1 LTASDLSESLSRN
14 LQRTYFALGH
24 ASPGSAIRSDGGF
37 EACIGSFEHPICNFA
52 AKLSLDSWSANRMV
66 ELAMEHRY
74 FNVYTMPGDQPASRD
89 VRLEILSRAGFERNY
104 SLQQLFWEPR
114 LVPKQREDLEPATT
128 EPGRREVADFMANMF
143 FSRHSPAFRRRVS
156 EATALAEDLDLYSF
170 HQREELS
177 ACLMV
182 VEDPTVLGLFNLC
195 VKPSNQDRGIGKAMV
210 ASVQRMAYEK
220 GKFVGLQCDPTLTSW
235 YERQGFESCGFI
247 DVFSLRGERP
257 VL

>member
-1 LTASDLSESLSRN
+1 LTASDLSESLSKN
-14 LQRTYFALGH
+14 LQRTYFALGL
-24 ASPGSAIRSDGGF
+24 ASPGSAIRADGGF
-37 EACIGSFEHPICNFA
+37 DACIGSIEHPICNFA
-52 AKLSLDSWSANRMV
+52 AKLSLDSWSANRLV
-66 ELAMEHRY
+66 ELALEHRF
-74 FNVYTMPGDQPASRD
+74 FNVYTMPGDQPESRD

-114 LVPKQREDLEPATT
+114 LVPKPKEELESAVSDAQ
-128 EPGRREVADFMANMF
+128 RREVADFMANMF
-143 FSRHSPAFRRRVS
+143 FSRHTPGFRRRVS
-156 EATALAEDLDLYSF
+156 DATALARELDLYSLR
-170 HQREELS
+170 QREELT

-182 VEDPTVLGLFNLC
+182 VEDPAVLGLFNLC
-195 VKPSNQDRGIGKAMV
+195 VKPSSQDRGFGKGMV